1 MDANFS
7 LFSGSL
13 VTTCS
18 ILGILGT
25 VLRAM
30 VTVSLP
36 TVTGIPY
43 ISCLGSVRRGL
54 SNSGSYSSSN
64 LTSFRFLLF
73 EGRRYANLAT
83 SRVAHK
89 IDLLIDVTLRPDFT
103 GAGSATLTTRITY
116 RKHRNR
122 QVAFLPACMST
133 SGRIHGELPLRLL
146 VTRHRRSFAIASAS
160 CSTATGAASGCHVLR
175 HPIPLAAATAS
186 HTPAA
191 GSAHKLCIRKK
202 HEYRSHRCD
211 HTISKKWTFV
221 HTENFF
227 DHTTKI

>member
-30 VTVSLP
+30 VTVSLS

-103 GAGSATLTTRITY
+103 GAGRSGLTQGRLRNPDNPDHLSQTPQSPGGLFTSVHVYIGTYPRRVAFAALGYEAQEEFCHRIGVLF
-116 RKHRNR
+116 HRNR
-122 QVAFLPACMST
+122 CSIGMSCAQAPD
-133 SGRIHGELPLRLL
+133 SAGRGDC
-146 VTRHRRSFAIASAS
+146 F
-160 CSTATGAASGCHVLR
+160 
-175 HPIPLAAATAS
+175 S
-186 HTPAA
+186 HTICWKCPQ
-191 GSAHKLCIRKK
+191 I
-202 HEYRSHRCD
+202 
-211 HTISKKWTFV
+211 V
-221 HTENFF
+221 HQEKTRVPI
-227 DHTTKI
+227 TPV